1 MESDEPPRKNY
12 GFKDR
17 EFQRD
22 NPLSSD
28 APPLPTAKEL
38 AKMAGGPAP
47 SAQRKAGAKAG
58 DPNDVFNI
66 LQHNRTIEQK
76 HGLDKVEVRRTRS
89 RRKRDYWLLIVPSN
103 LLLGILTW
111 QGRGNP
117 FFLVGGLSGI
127 IVVSIA
133 ATWIM
138 WFVME
143 DY

>member
-1 MESDEPPRKNY
+1 MKPDEPPRKNY

-17 EFQRD
+17 AFQRD

-28 APPLPTAKEL
+28 APPLPTAQEL

-47 SAQRKAGAKAG
+47 TPSRKAGAKAG

-66 LQHNRTIEQK
+66 LLHNRAFEQK

-89 RRKRDYWLLIVPSN
+89 RRKRDYWLLLIPSN

-111 QGRGNP
+111 QDRGNP
-117 FFLVGGLSGI
+117 FILVGGISGM
-127 IVVSIA
+127 IVVSLSV
-133 ATWIM
+133 TWIM